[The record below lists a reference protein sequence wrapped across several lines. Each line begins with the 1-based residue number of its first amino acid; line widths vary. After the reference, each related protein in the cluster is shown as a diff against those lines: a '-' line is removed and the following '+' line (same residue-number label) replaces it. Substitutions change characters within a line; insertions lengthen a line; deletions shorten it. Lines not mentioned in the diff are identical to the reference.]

1 MKTVIFLKN
10 GQGRDG
16 SGIRTPGAH
25 AGSRKVK
32 EGGRGPGHAGG
43 IAEDP
48 GGKNEKGKGVAAY
61 WREREI
67 NMRRMAGQEE
77 NVSWKSAE

>member
-32 EGGRGPGHAGG
+32 EGVSRPVHAGG
-43 IAEDP
+43 IAEEP
-48 GGKNEKGKGVAAY
+48 GDKNEIGEGVAAY

-77 NVSWKSAE
+77 NMSWESAE